1 MSLQRGEAP
10 NPSIE
15 ADVPR
20 TASRPLPR
28 RSCRTLGLMSR
39 HWIRSV
45 TVSVALLLCLVVSQ
59 AEPVEVPKPFIVA
72 PACSAEQL
80 AAAVGIAAVQQ
91 PPAACFF
98 LQKWSFRGAALATVP
113 EGYADRSTTRAEFR
127 DLRKAVFRDQSV
139 RLRAEANLGDALP
152 GQPPSHASI
161 PSSLFVKVRT
171 PLGVFLDEPNHIGFA
186 DLVPVA
192 TSQSGTDAPVYP
204 LIELETWVY
213 ASGHVFK
220 LIQISP
226 ISGAS
231 TIGEAY
237 RMADD
242 WARRF
247 NGSER
252 LATED

>member
-1 MSLQRGEAP
+1 MSKQEVRAGIAG
-10 NPSIE
+10 I
-15 ADVPR
+15 
-20 TASRPLPR
+20 
-28 RSCRTLGLMSR
+28 
-39 HWIRSV
+39 
-45 TVSVALLLCLVVSQ
+45 ALLLSMAVSR
-59 AEPVEVPKPFIVA
+59 AEPVEVPKPFVVA
-72 PACSAEQL
+72 PTCTPEQL
-80 AAAVGIAAVQQ
+80 AAAMSIAAVRQ

-98 LQKWSFRGAALATVP
+98 LQKWSFRGAALAVVP
-113 EGYADRSTTRAEFR
+113 EGYGDRPVSKAEFL

-152 GQPPSHASI
+152 GQPPAHASI
-161 PSSLFVKVRT
+161 PSSLFVNART

-186 DLVPVA
+186 DLVPIA
-192 TSQSGTDAPVYP
+192 RAQSGAVNAIYP
-204 LIELETWVY
+204 LVVLETWVY

-231 TIGEAY
+231 TIAEGY

>member
-1 MSLQRGEAP
+1 
-10 NPSIE
+10 
-15 ADVPR
+15 VPKA
-20 TASRPLPR
+20 ASRPLAR
-28 RSCRTLGLMSR
+28 RSCRTLGPMNR
-39 HWIRSV
+39 RRIRSSAV
-45 TVSVALLLCLVVSQ
+45 GAALILSSVLSQ
-59 AEPVEVPKPFIVA
+59 AEPTEVPKPFIIA
-72 PACSAEQL
+72 PACSAEQT
-80 AAAVGIAAVQQ
+80 AAAMAIAAIQQ
-91 PPAACFF
+91 PPAACF
-98 LQKWSFRGAALATVP
+98 LLEKWSFRGVALATVP
-113 EGYADRSTTRAEFR
+113 EGYVNRSVTKAEFLG
-127 DLRKAVFRDQSV
+127 LRKAVFRDQSV
-139 RLRAEANLGDALP
+139 RLRAGANLDDALP

-186 DLVPVA
+186 DLVPA
-192 TSQSGTDAPVYP
+192 ASSQSATGIAVYP

-231 TIGEAY
+231 TIGEGY